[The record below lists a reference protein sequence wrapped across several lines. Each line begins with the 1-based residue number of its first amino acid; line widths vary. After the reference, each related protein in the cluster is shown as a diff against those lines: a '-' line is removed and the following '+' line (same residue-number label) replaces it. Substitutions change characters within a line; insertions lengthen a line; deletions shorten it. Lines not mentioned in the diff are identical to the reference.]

1 MKWKIEKKYIGIAA
15 LALIVVLLSILFN
28 SLLAESAKYKGFAT
42 TLKRTFM
49 PILWGFILAYLLNPI
64 LKWFEDKMFM
74 PLAKKI
80 YGKSKK
86 SNKEHKQKKFSRALG
101 VIATMVLFLL
111 AVMGS
116 LYVIIPQVYD
126 SIATILGNVPGYY
139 ADLESWVT
147 NFMSKNGAVNE
158 SILAGFDNLYE
169 QFMNYVNTVILPNM
183 DKIVK
188 GITSGVMGVVR
199 ALLNTAIAII
209 ISVYA
214 LCEKE
219 KLIAY
224 AKKLTYSY
232 LSKKNANRVIA
243 GTRHVN
249 VVFGGFINGK
259 IADSIIIGLLC
270 YIFMVIA
277 GFEYSVLISLI
288 VGVTNV
294 IPYFGPFIGAIP
306 SVLLLL
312 VTDPRQGLIFAI
324 FVLILQQLD
333 GNVIG
338 PLILGESLKLSSM
351 WILIAILVGG
361 GLIGV
366 PGMIL
371 GAPTLACI
379 YSVLSK
385 DSKRRL
391 AEKDLPLETQEYLE
405 MDLVLVEE
413 NVNDTENEVP
423 GNNK

>member
-1 MKWKIEKKYIGIAA
+1 MKWKIEKKYIGIAV

-28 SLLAESAKYKGFAT
+28 SLLAESAKYQGFLT

-49 PILWGFILAYLLNPI
+49 PIIWGFILAYLLNPI
-64 LKWFEDKMFM
+64 LRYFENKMFL
-74 PLAKKI
+74 PLSKKI

-86 SNKEHKQKKFSRALG
+86 ENKEKKQKRLARTLS
-101 VIATMVLFLL
+101 VISTMLLFLL
-111 AVMGS
+111 AVIGS
-116 LYVIIPQVYD
+116 LYVVIPQVYE
-126 SIATILGNVPGYY
+126 SIATIVGNVPTYY
-139 ADLESWVT
+139 SEVEAWVT
-147 NFMSKNGAVNE
+147 NFMAKDGALSEGIQNG
-158 SILAGFDNLYE
+158 LDNMYE
-169 QFMNYVNTVILPNM
+169 QLMNYVNTVVLPNM

-188 GITSGVMGVVR
+188 GITNGVMGVIR
-199 ALLNTAIAII
+199 ALLNTGIAII
-209 ISVYA
+209 ISVYV

-219 KLIAY
+219 NLVSY
-224 AKKLTYSY
+224 AKKLVYSY
-232 LSKKNANRVIA
+232 FSKKNANRLIA
-243 GTRHVN
+243 GTRHVDK
-249 VVFGGFINGK
+249 VFGGFINGK

-312 VTDPRQGLIFAI
+312 VTDPKQGLIFAI

-351 WILIAILVGG
+351 WILIAILIGG

-379 YSVLSK
+379 YSLVSK
-385 DSKRRL
+385 DSRRRL
-391 AEKDLPLETQEYLE
+391 AKKDLPLETKDYLE
-405 MDLVLVEE
+405 MDLVPIEEQDTAIEVPEE
-413 NVNDTENEVP
+413 NE
-423 GNNK
+423 

>member
-15 LALIVVLLSILFN
+15 LALGVVLLSILFN
-28 SLLAESAKYKGFAT
+28 SLLAESAKYAGFIT

-49 PILWGFILAYLLNPI
+49 PILWGFIIAYLLNPI
-64 LKWFEDKMFM
+64 LKYFENKMFM

-86 SNKEHKQKKFSRALG
+86 ANKEKKQKRLARTLS
-101 VIATMVLFLL
+101 VISTMVLFLF
-111 AVMGS
+111 AVVGS
-116 LYVIIPQVYD
+116 LYVVIPQVYE
-126 SIATILGNVPGYY
+126 SIATILGNVPNYY
-139 ADLESWVT
+139 NEVEKWVT
-147 NFMSKNGAVNE
+147 GFMSKNGDVNE
-158 SILAGFDNLYE
+158 SVLAGFDNIYE
-169 QFMNYVNTVILPNM
+169 QVMNYVNTVILPNM

-188 GITSGVMGVVR
+188 GITNGVMGVVR
-199 ALLNTAIAII
+199 AVLNTGIAII
-209 ISVYA
+209 ISVYV

-219 KLIAY
+219 NLISY
-224 AKKLTYSY
+224 AKKLAYSY
-232 LSKKNANRVIA
+232 LSKKNANRLIA

-249 VVFGGFINGK
+249 IVFGGFINGK

-270 YIFMVIA
+270 YIFMVLA

-312 VTDPRQGLIFAI
+312 VTDPKQGLIFAV

-338 PLILGESLKLSSM
+338 PLILGESLNLSSM
-351 WILIAILVGG
+351 WILIAILIGG

-391 AEKDLPLETQEYLE
+391 AEKDLPLETKDYLD
-405 MDLVLVEE
+405 MDLVPVEE
-413 NVNDTENEVP
+413 IHDTANEVSEK
-423 GNNK
+423 NE